1 MWRGVCA
8 GPRESAVMRL
18 EGSRGCA
25 RRCRARV
32 GSPLLLTRREAFSGE
47 QELIDVFMF
56 NVQLVVREQALISGV
71 SVTDASRV
79 IFCYSKFDSEISCLW
94 DL

>member
-1 MWRGVCA
+1 MSAAPSCSRA
-8 GPRESAVMRL
+8 GKRSREN
-18 EGSRGCA
+18 E
-25 RRCRARV
+25 
-32 GSPLLLTRREAFSGE
+32 
-47 QELIDVFMF
+47 ELIDIFMV